1 MDCSDKVRDKL
12 GPKSSD
18 SEVSRYRG
26 EMESCV
32 VACGDKHIAL
42 VPAMM
47 KRIKDV
53 LEEQQKKK

>member
-18 SEVSRYRG
+18 AEVSRYRG
-26 EMESCV
+26 ELESCV
-32 VACGDKHIAL
+32 VACADKHIAL
-42 VPAMM
+42 IPAMM
-47 KRIKDV
+47 KRMKDV